1 MAECTLTITIG
12 CGRGFAQA
20 DHVRVLVRLKARI
33 LDHIVRGEVP
43 TTEHPHHGHQHPH
56 THIILIT
63 WP

>member
-33 LDHIVRGEVP
+33 LGHIDSGEVLINV
-43 TTEHPHHGHQHPH
+43 HLHDGHQHS
-56 THIILIT
+56 HIILIA